1 MHPSRSQSPR
11 LWWALVAWF
20 QFFGPEWAAASRPQ
34 QPVTDH
40 DEPRA
45 LVLPTR
51 REPDAPP
58 EGPRELPPGADRVI
72 PVTVEA
78 LIRREPLVGR
88 AQSARQTITRSAER
102 VHIASSD
109 GSEWL
114 FQRNVRDPRRVF
126 GSLVNHVSRAVV
138 VYDESDLRTALGL
151 RGWAS
156 VLTMG
161 FDPESLTGLRR
172 SGESR
177 TLGGVTFSQYVSD
190 REDASTREVWWSDDQ
205 IFPSDFVAADATG
218 TTRFSVESV
227 RLGAD
232 EALLQA
238 PASRFPA
245 YRVFELAD
253 WLEGH

>member
-1 MHPSRSQSPR
+1 LATASP
-11 LWWALVAWF
+11 
-20 QFFGPEWAAASRPQ
+20 PQ
-34 QPVTDH
+34 QPVTDP
-40 DEPRA
+40 DETLA
-45 LVLPTR
+45 LVLPAR

-88 AQSARQTITRSAER
+88 ARRERQTITRSAER

-114 FQRNVRDPRRVF
+114 FERNVRDPRRVF
-126 GSLVNHVSRAVV
+126 GSRVNHASRAIV

-151 RGWAS
+151 LGWAS

-161 FDPESLTGLRR
+161 FDPESLSELRR

-177 TLGGVTFSQYVSD
+177 TLGGIAFSQYVSD
-190 REDASTREVWWSDDQ
+190 REDASIPEVWWSDEQ
-205 IFPSDFVAADATG
+205 IFPSEFVAADAAG
-218 TTRFSVESV
+218 TTRFSVENV
-227 RLGAD
+227 RVGAD

-238 PASRFPA
+238 PASRFPS